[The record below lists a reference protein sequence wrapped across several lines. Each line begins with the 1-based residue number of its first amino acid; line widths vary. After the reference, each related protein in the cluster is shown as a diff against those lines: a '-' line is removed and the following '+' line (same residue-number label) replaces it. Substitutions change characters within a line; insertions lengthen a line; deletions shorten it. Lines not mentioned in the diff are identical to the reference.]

1 LDFDGKTIMQT
12 EKLLKQLFKKIAPIY
27 QTYGLNSQKSLCER
41 FFKAEEK
48 ITHKT
53 SVALLKHMILRHK
66 VRFAREDLIS
76 GNTTRVDDESFE
88 MSIKDYA
95 KKMNKVSLK
104 NNGILSK
111 NLSKEDRKREYDK
124 AKEQFRGMRITEAL
138 KILRCNRLIKKVD
151 NQYSLNEELWSKG
164 VVYRIRHSPT
174 LASLSNLMF
183 SYIKNEA
190 YLGPND
196 FFEETD
202 KIISAVIKPSIKH
215 NQVFQREFYI
225 AQQIENGG
233 TVYIQEGK
241 FKIEVFPHAVE
252 IGEAGKYFRY
262 EEAKSTKMGEASLNL
277 VILPNQ

>member
-1 LDFDGKTIMQT
+1 MDFDGKAIMYT
-12 EKLLKQLFKKIAPIY
+12 EKLLQKLFKKIAPIY
-27 QTYGLNSQKSLCER
+27 QTYGTNSQKSLCER

-66 VRFAREDLIS
+66 VGFTREDLIS
-76 GNTTRVDDESFE
+76 GNATRVEDESFE
-88 MSIKDYA
+88 MTIKDY
-95 KKMNKVSLK
+95 KKK
-104 NNGILSK
+104 LSK
-111 NLSKEDRKREYDK
+111 SSRTDKGNSIKKLTKEERKLDYDK

-138 KILRCNRLIKKVD
+138 KILRCNRLIKKD
-151 NQYSLNEELWSKG
+151 GSHYRLNEDLWSKG
-164 VVYRIRHSPT
+164 VVYRIKHYPT
-174 LASLSNLMF
+174 LSSLSNLMF

-202 KIISAVIKPSIKH
+202 KLIGAVIKPSIKH
-215 NQVFQREFYI
+215 NQVFQREFYV
-225 AQQIENGG
+225 AKQIEDGG

-241 FKIEVFPHAVE
+241 FKVEVFPRTVE
-252 IGEAGKYFRY
+252 IGELGKYFTY
-262 EEAKSTKMGEASLNL
+262 EEAKSPKTGEASLGL